1 MTTRYP
7 VEEVEAVIV
16 RTVRDSFREVSIVPA
31 VCHRSVSFTIPKTQ
45 VPLSYHSGAVARLA
59 EKGGQGWP
67 VFFDEGITLH
77 TEENPVFEG
86 RAPAVTASHECVA

>member
-1 MTTRYP
+1 M
-7 VEEVEAVIV
+7 IV

-31 VCHRSVSFTIPKTQ
+31 VCHRSVSFAIAKTE

-67 VFFDEGITLH
+67 VFFDEWITLY
-77 TEENPVFEG
+77 TKKNPVFEG
-86 RAPAVTASHECVA
+86 GAPAVTAGHECVA